1 VLRTRPLV
9 TESDVL
15 RAVHAGRDVL
25 EVAGDPI
32 VTPAAGAS
40 LRKHGIRLAVRG
52 DTPPVENAFPAPS
65 LGDFPSS
72 LLLEMYATMWR
83 IRAFEEAVSVLF
95 REGRI
100 VGFAHVSIGQE
111 AVPTGACLALGPKDY
126 ITASHR
132 GHGQIAARGAHL
144 DLMMAEL
151 YGKATGYCRGKGG
164 SVHLADFERGILGA
178 NGIVGAGIVIA
189 AGAALSAKMRKSGQ
203 VALAFFGDGAV
214 NQGAFHEGLNIAAVW
229 KLPAIFVC
237 ENNRYAVSMAVE
249 QATGGGSIVARAAA
263 YGMPGM
269 QVDGQ
274 DVLAV
279 YAAVGAAVA
288 RARAG
293 EGPTL
298 IECRTYRFHGHWEGE
313 ATDLRRREEI
323 AAWKARCPIAR
334 LGNRLL
340 EAKMAR
346 QEQLEALRQKAL
358 GEMAAA
364 IRFAESSPEPS
375 PQDALEDVLLPL

>member
-1 VLRTRPLV
+1 
-9 TESDVL
+9 
-15 RAVHAGRDVL
+15 
-25 EVAGDPI
+25 
-32 VTPAAGAS
+32 
-40 LRKHGIRLAVRG
+40 
-52 DTPPVENAFPAPS
+52 
-65 LGDFPSS
+65 
-72 LLLEMYATMWR
+72 MYSTMWR
-83 IRAFEEAVSVLF
+83 IRVFEEAVSVLF

-100 VGFAHVSIGQE
+100 IGFAHVSIGQE
-111 AVPTGACLALGPKDY
+111 AVATGACLALGPKDY
-126 ITASHR
+126 STASHR
-132 GHGQIAARGAHL
+132 GPGPIAARGARL

-189 AGAALSAKMRKSGQ
+189 AGAALSAKMRKSGE

-237 ENNRYAVSMAVE
+237 ENNQYAVSMAAE

-263 YGMPGM
+263 YGMPGV

-279 YAAVGAAVA
+279 YAAVRAAA
-288 RARAG
+288 ERARAG
-293 EGPTL
+293 GDPTL

-323 AAWKARCPIAR
+323 AEWEARCPIIR
-334 LGNRLL
+334 LGTRLL
-340 EAKMAR
+340 EAKIAR
-346 QEQLEALRQKAL
+346 QEQLDALRQKAL
-358 GEMAAA
+358 EEMAAA
-364 IRFAESSPEPS
+364 IRFAESSPEPA
-375 PQDALEDVLLPL
+375 PQEALEGVLLPL